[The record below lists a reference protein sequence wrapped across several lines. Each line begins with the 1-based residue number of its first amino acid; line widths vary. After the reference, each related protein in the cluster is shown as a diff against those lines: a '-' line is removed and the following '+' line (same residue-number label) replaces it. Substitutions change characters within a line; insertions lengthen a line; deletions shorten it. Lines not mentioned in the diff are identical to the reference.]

1 MTDIKKEKIK
11 SVLKYTWWI
20 YIVAAIIV
28 GIGLSFIFGITHKI
42 PAYKTL
48 TLFITGE
55 VQDTKKLND
64 ELIEKYKDK
73 ELKSLTCY
81 TAPTNDGSYYSRL
94 SVIGYNSTDVLIFPV
109 SVLENLNISSFG
121 LELDENLRTNYYSG
135 YTYYVQNDINYGVKI
150 DKEKV
155 KDNILFPAEDCY
167 MILNAKSESLGEYS
181 KDHIKERDT
190 ALTLVKDWGI

>member
-20 YIVAAIIV
+20 YIVAAVIV

-81 TAPTNDGSYYSRL
+81 TATTNDGSYYSRL

-135 YTYYVQNDINYGVKI
+135 
-150 DKEKV
+150 
-155 KDNILFPAEDCY
+155 
-167 MILNAKSESLGEYS
+167 
-181 KDHIKERDT
+181 
-190 ALTLVKDWGI
+190 

>member
-11 SVLKYTWWI
+11 SVLKYTWWV
-20 YIVAAIIV
+20 YIVAAVIV

-55 VQDTKKLND
+55 VQETKKLNND
-64 ELIEKYKDK
+64 LVEKYKDK
-73 ELKSLTCY
+73 ELKSVTCY
-81 TAPTNDGSYYSRL
+81 NTTTTDGNYYNRL
-94 SVIGYNSTDVLIFPV
+94 SVMGYNSSDVLILPE
-109 SVLENLNISSFG
+109 SVLENINISSFG

-181 KDHIKERDT
+181 KDKIKERDT
-190 ALTLVKDWGI
+190 ALTLVKDWGM